1 MVASN
6 RNREARSNRN
16 RREAG
21 SNLHEIKREKKK
33 SLFFRELSQIVSLI
47 SNENPDVQKVYVTRV
62 DFSQDASTLYVFLS
76 TFDVYSE
83 EIFKAALE
91 ALKLYRP
98 SIRKEIATRLNPR
111 HTPEI
116 IFLYDEIREKQDRI
130 DNLLDKVVQDLG
142 TNKKE

>member
-1 MVASN
+1 MVASK
-6 RNREARSNRN
+6 
-16 RREAG
+16 
-21 SNLHEIKREKKK
+21 LHEIKREKKK
-33 SLFFRELSQIVSLI
+33 SLFFRELSQIISLI

-62 DFSQDASTLYVFLS
+62 DFSQDAGILYVYLS
-76 TFDVYSE
+76 TFDVYSA

-98 SIRKEIATRLNPR
+98 SIRKEIAARLNPR

-130 DNLLDKVVQDLG
+130 DSLLDKVIQDLG